1 MIQLSRQLAVTVIGL
16 AAQQSALRVPEL
28 RSPLCSNRHLHPT
41 VWESLMRSQRSVADH
56 TALCGRELTP
66 DQIAYVIAHEKR
78 VGPLTAL
85 AEHNVLPAEV
95 YRSMLDTKVA
105 ASIAQTSLA
114 AGKIPAELIDAYFP
128 LALGPASLEVVEH
141 PVGDT
146 ITAQKLFA
154 YANRFRIDTHSIY
167 TFTNLVERRPDIVPY
182 VTQSPRAAW
191 WTVLCRTRHIAGQL
205 PALEAWLQITD
216 AGRNLAQLTDL
227 VRALQLNPWVSADEY
242 QSILRNRCFLGLHMQ
257 SVAKHVRG
265 DGWVAPDRTLEAM
278 TAPDE
283 LTATATFI
291 VESRRFWEYG
301 SILDRPLPPAAVA
314 LIAAEVRRSL
324 GGRISARSAK
334 TIARLTELGEK
345 FEAPRGAAFAGDE
358 YSNVA
363 EVHATVLERF
373 IPDDTASWELVFGLV
388 DGFHGDV
395 QQFLTNVEAL
405 RA

>member
-1 MIQLSRQLAVTVIGL
+1 MIQLSRQLAVTVKGL
-16 AAQQSALRVPEL
+16 AAQQSALRIPEL

-56 TALCGRELTP
+56 VALVGRALTP
-66 DQIAYVIAHEKR
+66 DQIAFVIANEKR
-78 VGPLTAL
+78 VGPLTSL
-85 AEHNVLPAEV
+85 AAHNVLPSEV
-95 YRSMLDTKVA
+95 YRSMLDTRVA
-105 ASIAQTSLA
+105 ASIAQDSLA
-114 AGKIPAELIDAYFP
+114 TGKIPAELIDAYFP

-154 YANRFRIDTHSIY
+154 YANRFRIDTNSIY

-182 VTQSPRAAW
+182 ITQSPRAAW
-191 WTVLCRTRHIAGQL
+191 WTVLSRTRHIASQL
-205 PALEAWLQITD
+205 PALKAWLQITD

-227 VRALQLNPWVSADEY
+227 LRALQFNPWVSADEY
-242 QSILRNRCFLGLHMQ
+242 QSILRNRCFLGLHLQ

-278 TAPDE
+278 TGPDE
-283 LTATATFI
+283 LTAAATFI
-291 VESRRFWEYG
+291 TESRRFWEYG
-301 SILDRPLPPAAVA
+301 SILDRPLPPAAVTMVA
-314 LIAAEVRRSL
+314 NEVRSSL
-324 GGRISARSAK
+324 GGRIPARTARNL
-334 TIARLTELGEK
+334 ARLAELGETC
-345 FEAPRGAAFAGDE
+345 EAPRGAVFEGNE
-358 YSNVA
+358 HSNVA

-373 IPDDTASWELVFGLV
+373 IPDDIASWELVFGLV